1 MENKTQPKAFGS
13 LNEYAQPNLNNAG
26 LNNSSAS
33 VYADQ
38 RRQDINQQLQAMKSN
53 VSNIKLKSQDM
64 RDLAA
69 DKLYPQ
75 NQSPNIKKRSDGITV
90 DTSSSDSS
98 TDSSKANTE
107 SSSGSG
113 SGSGSSSS
121 TSSSSEEVKAKSKS
135 SNGTGSVSSKKNV
148 AGKNQIEKSL
158 SSRNNQSSYSK
169 RKYKKAG
176 ITIDT

>member
-26 LNNSSAS
+26 FNNSSAS

-53 VSNIKLKSQDM
+53 VTNIKLKSQDM

-75 NQSPNIKKRSDGITV
+75 NQNSPNITNIKKRSDGITV

-98 TDSSKANTE
+98 SDSSKANTE
-107 SSSGSG
+107 SSSGS
-113 SGSGSSSS
+113 SSSSS

-135 SNGTGSVSSKKNV
+135 PS
-148 AGKNQIEKSL
+148 IPFFI
-158 SSRNNQSSYSK
+158 YS
-169 RKYKKAG
+169 
-176 ITIDT
+176 